1 MKIIGETAP
10 FTGRDYQYKLVNHKN
25 EKIAVSR
32 WEVRLNDQILTTSKS
47 GKIIFNMN
55 LAMKTLK
62 ILAFTSNKTYT
73 LSVSVVM
80 GSPTVSWVEWQDIE
94 GKPLKGRKVGYL
106 DNVRLCIKTQNIRKG
121 EKLTV
126 TIYEDQFLD
135 GHGISST
142 TMGTHQTTGVN
153 KNGKA
158 YLLLDMKKYKY
169 ILNILRGSRSGL
181 GYSESEHE
189 YYAKIVYN
197 KIIDI
202 IKDDVQLIVQNEL
215 KQYIKPK
222 QTNTPV
228 KVGDSKNIKK
238 QHKKPINYTFGV
250 FFDGTLNNMYNSEIR
265 KSVAEKRRL
274 NHNIS
279 YEKAKEIKGKKG
291 KKDSSYENELSN
303 PAILFKSYKEELNNK
318 LFKIYVEGIGTNTQS
333 PTKAEDYKKDDN
345 VQGPAFGMGSAG
357 IIDRVREAIKKITD
371 LIDINDNFYLNK
383 ITFDVFGFS
392 RGAAA
397 ARHFVYVVT
406 HPEYIP
412 KSDGDRG
419 SPPLD
424 LQGEK
429 LPSKYH
435 KKAPRYGLLGILLDQ
450 KGWLT
455 DNIKVEARFAGLY
468 DTVSHHGLYQDN
480 DIKDLGLD
488 SINKA
493 NYVVHMVAADEH
505 RYNFDLADI
514 SSVAKTSPDSGK
526 KGGIELFFPGVH
538 SDVGGSYVDG
548 APNISYKINFSS
560 EMEFLTKEKE
570 ELIRQGWFSSQQI
583 SVKYY
588 LTIHGLNNYRLEG
601 IKNSVSNQ
609 YSYIPLHIMAEFGRK
624 KGVQFDNNILYSS
637 SKITNNPDFLNKVK
651 KILWDYSFNGGP
663 RLVYKEKGT
672 EAENE
677 LIRKLR
683 LYYLHWNSTYGTID
697 DSLGAFVTGKDKP
710 NFKNSKR
717 QRDVY

>member
-10 FTGRDYQYKLVNHKN
+10 LTGRDYQYKLVNHKN

-80 GSPTVSWVEWQDIE
+80 GSPAVGWVEWQDIE

-106 DNVRLCIKTQNIRKG
+106 DKVRLCIKTVNFLEG

-126 TIYEDQFLD
+126 TIYEDQFFD
-135 GHGISST
+135 GHGISSI
-142 TMGTHQTTGVN
+142 TMGTYQTTGIN

-158 YLLLDMKKYKY
+158 YLLFNNMSVYRNV
-169 ILNILRGSRSGL
+169 LNYPRGGT
-181 GYSESEHE
+181 SESEHE

-238 QHKKPINYTFGV
+238 PHKKPINYTFGV

-274 NHNIS
+274 NPKIS
-279 YEKAKEIKGKKG
+279 YEEAKKIKEKKG

-303 PAILFKSYKEELNNK
+303 PAILFKSYIKK
-318 LFKIYVEGIGTNTQS
+318 DSDRLFKIYVEGIGTNTQS
-333 PTKAEDYKKDDN
+333 PTKVEDYKKDDK

-412 KSDGDRG
+412 KTNSNRET
-419 SPPLD
+419 LD
-424 LQGEK
+424 IQGEI
-429 LPSKYH
+429 LNPEYY

-450 KGWLT
+450 KGWLK
-455 DNIKVEARFAGLY
+455 DNVKVEARFAGLY
-468 DTVSHHGLYQDN
+468 DTVSHHGLFQDN
-480 DIKDLGLD
+480 DIEDLGLD

-548 APNISYKINFSS
+548 APNISYRINLSS
-560 EMEFLTKEKE
+560 EMEFLIKEKE
-570 ELIRQGWFSSQQI
+570 ELIRQGWFSNQQL
-583 SVKYY
+583 SVKFYP
-588 LTIHGLNNYRLEG
+588 TIHGLNNYRLEG

-624 KGVQFDNNILYSS
+624 KGVQFDKDILYDL

-663 RLVYKEKGT
+663 RLVYKEKGS

-683 LYYLHWNSTYGTID
+683 LHYLHWNSTYGSIA
-697 DSLGAFVTGKDKP
+697 DSPGAFATGKDKP

>member
-10 FTGRDYQYKLVNHKN
+10 LTGKDYQYKLVNDKR
-25 EKIAVSR
+25 EKVAVKE
-32 WEVRLNDQILTTSKS
+32 WQVVLDGIILKTNST
-47 GKIIFNMN
+47 GEFVFNMN

-73 LSVSVVM
+73 LSVSVVV
-80 GSPTVSWVEWQDIE
+80 GPPTVSWVEWQDIE
-94 GKPLKGRKVGYL
+94 GQPLEGRKVGYL
-106 DNVRLCIKTQNIRKG
+106 DKVRLCIQTQNIREG

-126 TIYEDQFLD
+126 TIYEDQFID
-135 GHGISST
+135 GHGISSI
-142 TMGTHQTTGVN
+142 TMGTYQTTGIN

-158 YLLLDMKKYKY
+158 YLLFNNMIVYRNV
-169 ILNILRGSRSGL
+169 LNYPRGGT
-181 GYSESEHE
+181 SESEHE

-238 QHKKPINYTFGV
+238 PHKKPINYTFGV

-274 NHNIS
+274 NPKIS
-279 YEKAKEIKGKKG
+279 YEKAKEIKEKRGG
-291 KKDSSYENELSN
+291 KDSSYENELSN
-303 PAILFKSYKEELNNK
+303 PAILFKSYIKK
-318 LFKIYVEGIGTNTQS
+318 DSDRLFKIYVEGIGTNTQS

-412 KSDGDRG
+412 KTNSNRET
-419 SPPLD
+419 LD
-424 LQGEK
+424 IQGEI
-429 LPSKYH
+429 LNPEYY

-455 DNIKVEARFAGLY
+455 DNVKVEARFAGLY
-468 DTVSHHGLYQDN
+468 DTVSHHGLFQDN
-480 DIKDLGLD
+480 DIEDLGLD

-514 SSVAKTSPDSGK
+514 SSVVKTSPDSGK

-548 APNISYKINFSS
+548 APNISYRINLSS
-560 EMEFLTKEKE
+560 DMEFLTREKE
-570 ELIRQGWFSSQQI
+570 ELIRQGWFSSQQL

-609 YSYIPLHIMAEFGRK
+609 YSYIPLHIMAEFCK
-624 KGVQFDNNILYSS
+624 KKNILLDTKILKELSS
-637 SKITNNPDFLNKVK
+637 FKQKNSSFLNEVK

-683 LYYLHWNSTYGTID
+683 LYYLHWNSTYGSIA
-697 DSLGAFVTGKDKP
+697 DSPGAFVTGKDKP

>member
-10 FTGRDYQYKLVNHKN
+10 LTGRDYQYKLVNDKR
-25 EKIAVSR
+25 EKVAVKE
-32 WEVRLNDQILTTSKS
+32 WQVVLDGIILKTNST
-47 GKIIFNMN
+47 GEFVFNMN

-80 GSPTVSWVEWQDIE
+80 GSPAVGWVEWQDIE

-106 DNVRLCIKTQNIRKG
+106 DKVRLCIQTQNIRKG

-135 GHGISST
+135 GHGISSI
-142 TMGTHQTTGVN
+142 TMGTYQTTGVN

-158 YLLLDMKKYKY
+158 YLLFNNMSVYRNV
-169 ILNILRGSRSGL
+169 LNYPRGGT
-181 GYSESEHE
+181 SESEHE

-274 NHNIS
+274 NPKIS
-279 YEKAKEIKGKKG
+279 YEKAKEIKEKKG

-303 PAILFKSYKEELNNK
+303 PAILFKSYIKK
-318 LFKIYVEGIGTNTQS
+318 DSDRLFKIYVEGIGTNTQS

-357 IIDRVREAIKKITD
+357 IIDRVREAIKKITG
-371 LIDINDNFYLNK
+371 LIDIKEDEYINK

-412 KSDGDRG
+412 KPDGDRG
-419 SPPLD
+419 RLD
-424 LQGEK
+424 LQRES
-429 LPSKYH
+429 LESKYH

-450 KGWLT
+450 KGWLK
-455 DNIKVEARFAGLY
+455 DNVKVEARFAGLY
-468 DTVSHHGLYQDN
+468 DTVSHHGLFQDN
-480 DIKDLGLD
+480 DIEDLGLD

-583 SVKYY
+583 SVKFY

-624 KGVQFDNNILYSS
+624 KGVQFNNNILYNL
-637 SKITNNPDFLNKVK
+637 SKITNNLDFLNKVK

-683 LYYLHWNSTYGTID
+683 LHYLHWNSTYGTID

>member
-10 FTGRDYQYKLVNHKN
+10 LTGRDYQYKLVNHKN

-80 GSPTVSWVEWQDIE
+80 GSPAVGWVEWQDIE

-106 DNVRLCIKTQNIRKG
+106 DKVRLCIKTVNFLEG

-126 TIYEDQFLD
+126 TIYEDQFFD
-135 GHGISST
+135 GHGISSI
-142 TMGTHQTTGVN
+142 TMGTYQTTGVN

-158 YLLLDMKKYKY
+158 YLLFNNMSVYRNV
-169 ILNILRGSRSGL
+169 LNSTDPRGSGD
-181 GYSESEHE
+181 EAEHE

-202 IKDDVQLIVQNEL
+202 IRDDVQLIVQNEL

-274 NHNIS
+274 NPKIS
-279 YEKAKEIKGKKG
+279 YEEAKKIKEKKG

-333 PTKAEDYKKDDN
+333 PTKVEDYKKDDN

-371 LIDINDNFYLNK
+371 LIDIKEDEYLNK

-412 KSDGDRG
+412 KSDGNRG
-419 SPPLD
+419 RLD
-424 LQGEK
+424 LQRES
-429 LPSKYH
+429 LESKYH

-455 DNIKVEARFAGLY
+455 DNVKVEARFAGLY
-468 DTVSHHGLYQDN
+468 DTVSHHGLFQDN
-480 DIKDLGLD
+480 DIEDLGLD

-514 SSVAKTSPDSGK
+514 SSVVKTSPDSGK

-560 EMEFLTKEKE
+560 EMDFLTKEKE

-609 YSYIPLHIMAEFGRK
+609 YSYIPLHIMAEFCRK
-624 KGVQFDNNILYSS
+624 KNVLLDTKKLKELSS
-637 SKITNNPDFLNKVK
+637 FKQKNSSFLNEVK

-672 EAENE
+672 ESENE